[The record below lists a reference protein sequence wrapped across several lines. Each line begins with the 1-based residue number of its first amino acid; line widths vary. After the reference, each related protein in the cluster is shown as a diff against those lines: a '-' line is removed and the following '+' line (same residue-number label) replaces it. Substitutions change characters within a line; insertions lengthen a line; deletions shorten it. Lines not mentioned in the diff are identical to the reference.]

1 MKQLPYIPAG
11 GKARIV
17 FFVKPGL
24 DNFLN
29 PIIMALSEH
38 FVTKKLIVST
48 HEQIGPGMEE
58 ADICWFEWCDD
69 LVMAGSKHPLA
80 QQRILICRLHSFEAF
95 SRNIYRVNWNAIDRL
110 IFVGSHIRDYVLGR
124 RTRLR
129 QEQTVVIAGGLELEK
144 YNFSEREKGFNIA
157 YVGYINFKKGPMLLL
172 HAFKA
177 IHDEDSRYQL
187 HIAGVHQEIRFQL
200 YFNQM
205 IEVLELQDSIH
216 FDGWQGDLDHYLEDK
231 QYVLVTSPL
240 ESQHIS
246 VMEAMAK
253 GIKPLIHNFYGA
265 EEVFDKDFIW
275 NSIGDLVQ
283 LVTEDR
289 YDSARYRSFIEERY
303 AFRQQTGQIQ
313 ELLEELLAES
323 RALVPESLAAVPKI
337 TVGII
342 NYNYSQYLDEC
353 LQSVIGQTHPNIEIL
368 IVDDGST
375 DNSLTVIERY
385 VECYDN
391 IKLISDGG
399 HTGLPD
405 RAFQQIYAAAEG
417 EFTLLLSSDDYLP
430 HDRVLDCY
438 LQAFQETNGPDIDY
452 VYGDIQLVGTSG
464 EPAGQWNYRE
474 YSDNNIVRLV
484 FERWGS
490 GVVPMIGM
498 FRTSFYQKND
508 WYIDPLKKIAG
519 DTLNCIINCKRGWVR
534 KHVKAPLLC
543 YRRHS
548 SSISTHIDKRIQSLI
563 YILDYIIHHFDE
575 KLYFPAFNWD
585 QYGEQARQ
593 AVKNYAIGNHYAKMA
608 LNYMSNSFTR
618 KYNAEQKKAY
628 IQPILVK
635 MDEYFELSLQAG
647 DDYSEEIASRSDSFR
662 GWPRSSS

>member
-1 MKQLPYIPAG
+1 MKQLPHILAD
-11 GKARIV
+11 GKARVV

-38 FVTKKLIVST
+38 FLTRKVIVTD
-48 HEQIGPGMEE
+48 HEQLGPEMEE

-80 QQRILICRLHSFEAF
+80 QKRILICRLHSFEAF
-95 SRNIYRVNWNAIDRL
+95 SRNIYRVNWSTVDRL
-110 IFVGSHIRDYVLGR
+110 IFVGSHIRNHVLGR
-124 RTRLR
+124 RTGLKE
-129 QEQTVVIAGGLELEK
+129 EQTMVIAGGLELEK
-144 YNFSEREKGFNIA
+144 YNFAEREKGFDIA
-157 YVGYINFKKGPMLLL
+157 YVGYINYKKGPMLLL

-177 IHDEDSRYQL
+177 IHDRDSRYQL

-205 IEVLELQDSIH
+205 IEVLELQDSVH

-265 EEVFDKDFIW
+265 EEVFEKDFIW

-283 LVTEDR
+283 LVTEDH
-289 YDSARYRSFIEERY
+289 YTSVRYRSFIEERY
-303 AFRQQTGQIQ
+303 DFQKQTGQIKK
-313 ELLEELLAES
+313 LLEELLEES
-323 RALVPESLAAVPKI
+323 GAVVPADQAGVPTI

-342 NYNYSQYLDEC
+342 NYNYSQYLDAC
-353 LQSVIGQTHPNIEIL
+353 LQSVLSQTHPNLEIL

-375 DNSLTVIERY
+375 DNSMAVIERY
-385 VECYDN
+385 VKLNDN

-405 RAFQQIYAAAEG
+405 RAFQQIYETATG
-417 EFTLLLSSDDYLP
+417 MYTLLLSSDDYLP
-430 HDRVLDCY
+430 HDRVLERY
-438 LQAFQETNGPDIDY
+438 LQAFQEPDGPEIDY
-452 VYGDIQLVGTSG
+452 VYGDMELVGPSG
-464 EPAGQWNYRE
+464 NPIGQWTYRE
-474 YSDNNIVRLV
+474 YRDQDIIKLV
-484 FERWGS
+484 FQRWGS

-498 FRTSFYQKND
+498 FKTSFYQENS
-508 WYIDPLKKIAG
+508 WYIDPLKKLAG
-519 DTLNCIINCKRGWVR
+519 DTLNCVINCERGWVR
-534 KHVKAPLLC
+534 KHVKEPLLC

-548 SSISTHIDKRIQSLI
+548 SSLTFQIDKRVQSLI

-575 KLYFPAFNWD
+575 RLYFPAFEWD

-593 AVKNYAIGNHYAKMA
+593 VVKNYAIGNHFAKMA

-618 KYNAEQKKAY
+618 TFSAEQKKAC

-647 DDYSEEIASRSDSFR
+647 DDHSVAIADRRAAFRS
-662 GWPRSSS
+662 